1 MLEKEGLPA
10 KPAPK
15 NTYLESLRELNAS
28 KPDETA

>member
-15 NTYLESLRELNAS
+15 NAYLESLREKNKS
-28 KPDETA
+28 TTDETA